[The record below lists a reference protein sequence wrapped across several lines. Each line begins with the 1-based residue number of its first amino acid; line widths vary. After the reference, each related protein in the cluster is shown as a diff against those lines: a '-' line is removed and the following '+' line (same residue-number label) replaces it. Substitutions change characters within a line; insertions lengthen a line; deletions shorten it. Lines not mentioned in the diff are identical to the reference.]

1 MSRLEQLR
9 KEKNLLQKEVADY
22 LGVER
27 TTYNKLET
35 GETALKGDPII
46 KLCRFYGVTS
56 DYLLGISDHRYTKS
70 PDSQKQVGV
79 KVPCEKMTLAQ
90 RIKQLRKEKGIT
102 QEQLAQVIGM
112 ERSTVGKYE
121 TGTMPCPDIL
131 STMADYFNVSIEYLI
146 GKSDYRYTK
155 DPNLQ
160 KQVGVKIPV
169 LGDVAAGVPITA
181 IENIDYDDPDAWE
194 EIPADM
200 ADSGEYFA
208 LRLKGD
214 SMEPRML
221 DGDVVIVHEQ
231 SDVNSG
237 DTAIVRVNGDDATC
251 KKIKK
256 TSQGMMLIPLNPEYE
271 PMFFTHKE
279 IQSVPVEIIG
289 KVVELRGKFR

>member
-1 MSRLEQLR
+1 M
-9 KEKNLLQKEVADY
+9 Y
-22 LGVER
+22 
-27 TTYNKLET
+27 
-35 GETALKGDPII
+35 ETALKGEPII
-46 KLCRFYGVTS
+46 KLCKFYGVTS
-56 DYLLGISDHRYTKS
+56 DYLLGISDFRYTKS
-70 PDSQKQVGV
+70 PNS
-79 KVPCEKMTLAQ
+79 
-90 RIKQLRKEKGIT
+90 
-102 QEQLAQVIGM
+102 
-112 ERSTVGKYE
+112 
-121 TGTMPCPDIL
+121 
-131 STMADYFNVSIEYLI
+131 
-146 GKSDYRYTK
+146 
-155 DPNLQ
+155 Q

-256 TSQGMMLIPLNPEYE
+256 TPQGMMLIPLNPEYE

-289 KVVELRGKFR
+289 KVVELRGKFK

>member
-1 MSRLEQLR
+1 MSRLEELR
-9 KEKNLLQKEVADY
+9 KERNLYQKEVADY

-46 KLCRFYGVTS
+46 KLCKFYGVTS
-56 DYLLGISDHRYTKS
+56 DYLLGISDYRYTKS
-70 PDSQKQVGV
+70 PNS
-79 KVPCEKMTLAQ
+79 
-90 RIKQLRKEKGIT
+90 
-102 QEQLAQVIGM
+102 
-112 ERSTVGKYE
+112 
-121 TGTMPCPDIL
+121 
-131 STMADYFNVSIEYLI
+131 
-146 GKSDYRYTK
+146 
-155 DPNLQ
+155 Q

-169 LGDVAAGVPITA
+169 LGNVAAGAPITA

-200 ADSGEYFA
+200 AESGEYFA

-221 DGDVVIVHEQ
+221 NGDVVIVHQQ
-231 SDVNSG
+231 SDVNNG
-237 DTAIVRVNGDDATC
+237 DTAIVKVNGDDATC

-256 TSQGMMLIPLNPEYE
+256 TPQGMMLIPLNPEYE

-279 IQSVPVEIIG
+279 IQTIPVEIIG